1 MLRCSMHQSA
11 WSFFDEFKDPERI
24 PSYLSRIA
32 RVPLLLPHEEEELTR
47 KARNGDES
55 AKRKLIESN
64 MRLVL
69 NIAKNYKNRAIP
81 FEDLVQEGA
90 IGLITAIE
98 RFDPDKGYRLSTYAT
113 HWIRQSIGRALCNK
127 AKSIRIPSHVIDTVR
142 RIEQTRLEL
151 ARTLAREPSIDEIA
165 QKAGI
170 SAEKLRVLYIAVQ
183 DTVSLEVTVGED
195 DSSELLSLIADEN
208 SENPELHTIQS
219 AAIQGL
225 RQMMMSLSERERQV
239 MRMRLGLESENP
251 EGLKDIGE
259 EFRLSRERVRQI
271 ELQAIKKL
279 RALAEKRRLKEF
291 FQED

>member
-1 MLRCSMHQSA
+1 MHQSA
-11 WSFFDEFKDPERI
+11 WSFFDEFSDPERI

-32 RVPLLLPHEEEELTR
+32 KVPLLLPQEEAELTR
-47 KARNGDES
+47 KARDGDES
-55 AKRKLIESN
+55 AKRRLIESN

-113 HWIRQSIGRALCNK
+113 HWIRQAIGRALCNK
-127 AKSIRIPSHVIDTVR
+127 SKSIRIPSHVIETVR
-142 RIEQTRLEL
+142 KIEQTRLKL
-151 ARTLAREPSIDEIA
+151 ARTLGREPSIDEIA
-165 QKAGI
+165 QSSGI

-195 DSSELLSLIADEN
+195 DSSELVSLIADEN

-219 AAIQGL
+219 AAIRGL
-225 RQMMMSLSERERQV
+225 RQMMLSLSERERQV
-239 MRMRLGLESENP
+239 MRMRLGLESDSP
-251 EGLKDIGE
+251 EGFKNIGE
-259 EFRLSRERVRQI
+259 EFQLSRERVRQI

-279 RALAEKRRLKEF
+279 RALAEKRRIKEF

>member
-1 MLRCSMHQSA
+1 MHQSA

>member
-1 MLRCSMHQSA
+1 M
-11 WSFFDEFKDPERI
+11 
-24 PSYLSRIA
+24 
-32 RVPLLLPHEEEELTR
+32 PLLLPHEEEELTR